1 MNNVLRKFSGCDEVP
16 CSVNDEGM
24 RIITTVGSVSLHRSS
39 VLSLFFLSSRRRHT
53 RFDCD
58 WSSDVCSSD
67 LLLRFLERLAVDAER
82 GHRARLQPLDA
93 DVRPALLALAV
104 RAVVDAPERL
114 VDLRDELAL
123 AVADAEEEVAVAFQ
137 RGAIGR
143 VGELLAVL
151 PHAVDGAGGFADE
164 LVAPLFEER
173 AKRIEFALSHGELR
187 GDRCSTAGGRT
198 QSARR
203 ITVRIAYLDTF
214 SGISGDMT
222 VGALLDLGL
231 PLDALREAITALAL
245 PGVEVAVER
254 VARSGIAAAK
264 FHVRVHGEHPDQGAP
279 THGHGHRAWGEIR
292 DLLTKG
298 GLAAPV
304 KEHALA
310 VFARLAEAEGRVHG
324 VPADAVQFHEV
335 GALDAIVD
343 VVGAALGFVH
353 LGVEAVYAGPLP
365 MGQGRLRSAH
375 GPLPVP
381 APAVVLLVAGRPV
394 RLEDVAAELVTPTG
408 AAIVAA
414 LAQREAVPEM
424 RIEAV
429 GYGAG
434 DRELADRPN
443 LLRILL
449 GEPVDRKSTRLN
461 SSHSQISYAVFC
473 LKKKNKHTVGRAPPR
488 ALTLQGLPYGCAG
501 RNASRY

>member
-1 MNNVLRKFSGCDEVP
+1 M
-16 CSVNDEGM
+16 
-24 RIITTVGSVSLHRSS
+24 
-39 VLSLFFLSSRRRHT
+39 
-53 RFDCD
+53 
-58 WSSDVCSSD
+58 
-67 LLLRFLERLAVDAER
+67 
-82 GHRARLQPLDA
+82 
-93 DVRPALLALAV
+93 
-104 RAVVDAPERL
+104 
-114 VDLRDELAL
+114 
-123 AVADAEEEVAVAFQ
+123 
-137 RGAIGR
+137 
-143 VGELLAVL
+143 
-151 PHAVDGAGGFADE
+151 
-164 LVAPLFEER
+164 
-173 AKRIEFALSHGELR
+173 
-187 GDRCSTAGGRT
+187 
-198 QSARR
+198 
-203 ITVRIAYLDTF
+203 RIAYLDAF
-214 SGISGDMT
+214 SGVSGDMT

-231 PLDALREAITALAL
+231 PLAALREAIAALAL

-254 VARSGIAAAK
+254 VARSGIAATK
-264 FHVRVHGEHPDQGAP
+264 FHAHVHGERPDQGPPA
-279 THGHGHRAWGEIR
+279 HHHGHRAWAEIR
-292 DLLTKG
+292 DLLAG
-298 GLAAPV
+298 SRLAAPV
-304 KEHALA
+304 KERALA

-324 VPADAVQFHEV
+324 VPADAVEFHEV

-394 RLEDVAAELVTPTG
+394 RLEDGAAELVTPTG

-449 GEPVDRKSTRLN
+449 GEPVVAAGADEVVVLEATIDDMSPQLYEHVLDRLLAAGARDAFLVPVVMKKSRPATMLRVLAAPADRDRLAG
-461 SSHSQISYAVFC
+461 IVFAETS
-473 LKKKNKHTVGRAPPR
+473 TVGLRYTTWGRLVLPREERTVETPYGTVRVKIARAPDGTVNVAPEFEDCR
-488 ALTLQGLPYGCAG
+488 RLATERGVALKLVHQAAMAAAL
-501 RNASRY
+501 R

>member
-1 MNNVLRKFSGCDEVP
+1 
-16 CSVNDEGM
+16 
-24 RIITTVGSVSLHRSS
+24 
-39 VLSLFFLSSRRRHT
+39 
-53 RFDCD
+53 
-58 WSSDVCSSD
+58 
-67 LLLRFLERLAVDAER
+67 
-82 GHRARLQPLDA
+82 
-93 DVRPALLALAV
+93 
-104 RAVVDAPERL
+104 
-114 VDLRDELAL
+114 
-123 AVADAEEEVAVAFQ
+123 
-137 RGAIGR
+137 
-143 VGELLAVL
+143 
-151 PHAVDGAGGFADE
+151 
-164 LVAPLFEER
+164 
-173 AKRIEFALSHGELR
+173 
-187 GDRCSTAGGRT
+187 
-198 QSARR
+198 
-203 ITVRIAYLDTF
+203 
-214 SGISGDMT
+214 MT

-279 THGHGHRAWGEIR
+279 THGHGHRAWGAIR
-292 DLLTKG
+292 DLLTEG
-298 GLAAPV
+298 RLAAPV
-304 KEHALA
+304 KERALA

-324 VPADAVQFHEV
+324 VPADAVEFHEV

-353 LGVEAVYAGPLP
+353 LSVEAVYAGPLP
-365 MGQGRLRSAH
+365 LGQGRLRSAH

-381 APAVVLLVAGRPV
+381 APAVALLVAGRPV
-394 RLEDVAAELVTPTG
+394 RLEDGAAELVTPTG

-449 GEPVDRKSTRLN
+449 GEAVVAAGTDDVVVLETTIDDMSPQLYEHVLERLLAAGARDAFLVPVVMKKTRPATMLRVLTAPADRDRLAGIVFAETSTIGLRWTTWRRMVLPREER
-461 SSHSQISYAVFC
+461 SVETPYGAVRV
-473 LKKKNKHTVGRAPPR
+473 KIARAPDGTVNVAPEFEDCR
-488 ALTLQGLPYGCAG
+488 RLAAERGVPLKLVHQAALSAAL
-501 RNASRY
+501 R